1 MFLPMTHEPRNSK
14 DLTSAGAKHFK
25 VASGSFR
32 RPAKSTTVIIQP
44 PLEEEDP
51 KLTKAI
57 ARTKIGYQTHLD
69 KKHAR
74 SIKVIGLHEVPEAT
88 SKTAT
93 KVTAGKCQ
101 AVTLTGKPCP
111 WAKVG
116 GTNHCKKH
124 QVNVAAMQNL

>member
-14 DLTSAGAKHFK
+14 DLTGAGAKHFK
-25 VASGSFR
+25 ISVGSFR
-32 RPAKSTTVIIQP
+32 RSVKPTTVTQTP
-44 PLEEEDP
+44 PLEEDDP
-51 KLTKAI
+51 KLAKAI
-57 ARTKIGYQTHLD
+57 ARVKIGYQTHLD

-74 SIKVIGLHEVPEAT
+74 SIKVIGLQEAT
-88 SKTAT
+88 TAAT